1 LGSIKEYRRI
11 LNKNR
16 KEKLSDEQINEIV
29 AFIGKIAN
37 QSVELYLNQE
47 IPEG

>member
-16 KEKLSDEQINEIV
+16 KEKLSDEKINEIV
-29 AFIGKIAN
+29 AFIGNIAN
-37 QSVELYLNQE
+37 QSVELYLNQDP
-47 IPEG
+47 PE